1 MRLEAYIFVYTPS
14 TKLQEVDMMEYD
26 LLYKVMMGVLLV
38 VSGILLGFLLGTNY
52 MFFKL
57 IQIIQGA

>member
-1 MRLEAYIFVYTPS
+1 
-14 TKLQEVDMMEYD
+14 MMEYD

-57 IQIIQGA
+57 I